1 MRLSRALLGAVLLMA
16 PVLLAAQS
24 TEFELA
30 TGAVTFP
37 TPTAAHFASWPA
49 SASGPVTDSVAVPYI
64 VYRNANAT
72 IRLTTVLIRCAGVAG
87 GKACGDIEWRNGPSG
102 PWRTLSTTDDEVES
116 RTVFPFLINDPWGG
130 TLWLRFRVSLSD
142 PAPALIT
149 SNIALTLSVY
159 RP

>member
-1 MRLSRALLGAVLLMA
+1 MRFSRALPGAVLLMTPA
-16 PVLLAAQS
+16 LLAAQS
-24 TEFELA
+24 TELELA

-37 TPTAAHFASWPA
+37 TPTAAHFASWPP
-49 SASGPVTDSVAVPYI
+49 SASGPVTDSVAVPYV
-64 VYRNANAT
+64 VYRNANLT
-72 IRLTTVLIRCAGVAG
+72 IRVTTVLIRCTGVAG

-102 PWRTLSTTDDEVES
+102 PWRALTTGNEEVES
-116 RTVFPFLINDPWGG
+116 RTVFPLLFNDPWGG
-130 TLWLRFRVSLSD
+130 TLWLRFRVSLGD